1 MGLMKNFLNSSA
13 FALAC
18 LLFAG
23 AAQAF
28 TPFVVRE
35 IRAEGLVRLELGTLL
50 TYLPLSEGDEINTV
64 SARQAIRSLYATGL
78 FEDVQLDK
86 DGDALVIRVTE
97 RPAIVRFEIEG
108 NSKVGGDE
116 LDKSLKELGLAEGE
130 LFRRELLDQVQQEL
144 ERQYFANGYYD
155 VQIDTTLD
163 FQANNRVAIKVDVIE
178 GSQARIRGINLL
190 GNEAFTREELLD
202 QFALKATHGRL
213 FQSSDRYS
221 RQQLGG
227 DLETL
232 QSYYQ
237 DRGFLT
243 AEISSVQVALTPDR
257 DAIYITVNVEEGEIY
272 TVKDTRF
279 SGETII
285 NARFLERFLSTRA
298 GDRFSRRAATE
309 SADRIEVAL
318 SDIGYAFAKVTPLPE
333 VDEENLEVTLNYLVE
348 PGKRAYVRRIEF
360 RGNVSTND
368 RTLRREMR
376 QLEAAPFSKSAIE
389 RSRVRLSRLPFLQ
402 AVEVETVPVPGS
414 DDLVDIVF
422 SMEERPPGSV
432 QFGIGFS
439 GSQGFLVTGQVTH
452 TNFLGTG
459 NRIEVGVE
467 QNVISKSVSGS
478 WTNPYFTQDGISQTV
493 SGFYRESESVIRF
506 SSGFNTNVVGAAL
519 TYGIPLSEFSAFRL
533 GAGIDQTAIETFP
546 NASSDEI
553 LRFAI
558 ENGTKFTNVDLRT
571 GLTFDSRNRTFFAT
585 RGALHQLNLD
595 VVIPGSDIETY
606 TLSYRAQHYVPIY
619 RGVFL
624 EINGSAAM
632 IDNYS
637 GDGQV
642 PPYNNFFAG
651 GPRTVRGYQDG
662 SLGPRDT
669 PFDNPFGGTVRTT
682 VQNELVIPLPFE
694 ADGKSTRFS
703 LFFDIGSVFAEP
715 RDFDTAELR
724 QSAGVA
730 FQWFTPFLGLLDLSY
745 GFPLN
750 DEVGDEVDRF
760 QISFGSGF

>member
-1 MGLMKNFLNSSA
+1 MGLMKNITNRGA
-13 FALAC
+13 VALIS
-18 LLFAG
+18 LFFAG
-23 AAQAF
+23 MAQAF
-28 TPFVVRE
+28 TPYVVRD
-35 IRAEGLVRLELGTLL
+35 IRAEGLERLDVGTLL
-50 TYLPLSEGDEINTV
+50 TYLPLSEGDEINPV
-64 SARQAIRSLYATGL
+64 SAGQAIRALYATGL

-86 DGDALVIRVTE
+86 DGDVLVIRVTE
-97 RPAIVRFEIEG
+97 RPAIVSFEIEG

-116 LDKSLKELGLAEGE
+116 LDKSLTELGLAEGE

-144 ERQYFANGYYD
+144 ERQYFSNGYYD

-163 FQANNRVAIKVDVIE
+163 YQPNNRVAIKVDVVE

-190 GNEAFTREELLD
+190 GNEAFSRDELLN
-202 QFALKATHGRL
+202 QFTLKATHGRL

-243 AEISSVQVALTPDR
+243 ADISSVQVALTPDR

-272 TVKDTRF
+272 TIKEARF

-285 NARFLERFLSTRA
+285 NTRFLERLLSTDA
-298 GDRFSRRAATE
+298 GQRFSRREATE
-309 SADRIEVAL
+309 SAERIEVAL
-318 SDIGYAFAKVTPLPE
+318 SDIGYAFAEVNPIPE
-333 VDEENLEVTLNYLVE
+333 VDEENLEVTLNYMVE
-348 PGKRAYVRRIEF
+348 PGNRAYVRRIEF
-360 RGNVSTND
+360 SGNLSTND

-389 RSRVRLSRLPFLQ
+389 RSRIRLSRLPFLQ
-402 AVEVETVPVPGS
+402 SVEVETVPVPGS
-414 DDLVDIVF
+414 EDLVDIVF

-432 QFGIGFS
+432 QFGVGFS

-478 WTNPYFTQDGISQTV
+478 WTDPYFTQDGISQTI
-493 SGFYRESESVIRF
+493 SAFYRESESVIRF
-506 SSGFNTNVVGAAL
+506 SSGFNTNVIGAAL
-519 TYGIPLSEFSAFRL
+519 TYGIPLSEYSALRL
-533 GAGIDQTAIETFP
+533 GAGVDQTAIETFP
-546 NASSDEI
+546 TASSDEI
-553 LRFAI
+553 LQFAI
-558 ENGTKFTNVDLRT
+558 ENGTQFTNVDLRT
-571 GLTFDSRNRTFFAT
+571 GLTFDSRNRTFFAN

-595 VVIPGSDIETY
+595 VVIPGSDVETY
-606 TLSYRAQHYVPIY
+606 TLSYRAQQYVPIF

-624 EINGSAAM
+624 EINGSAAV
-632 IDNYS
+632 IDRYT

-642 PPYNNFFAG
+642 PPYSNFFAG
-651 GPRTVRGYQDG
+651 GPRTVRGFQDG

-669 PFDNPFGGTVRTT
+669 PFNNPFGGTMRTT

-703 LFFDIGSVFAEP
+703 LFYDIGSVFAEP
-715 RDFDTAELR
+715 GDFEAGELR

-745 GFPLN
+745 AFPLN